1 MRETVK
7 ISVLFI
13 QGMFVGPS
21 MRVAPTLSI
30 EQVVLDCRDTRQRCI
45 FRKVV
50 GNYSPCLFFSI
61 VSDALLWISAARK
74 ILGPGQAVMRLTG
87 A

>member
-61 VSDALLWISAARK
+61 VSDAFVVDICGQK
-74 ILGPGQAVMRLTG
+74 NLGTWPGCDG
-87 A
+87 

>member
-21 MRVAPTLSI
+21 MRVAPTLSSG
-30 EQVVLDCRDTRQRCI
+30 QVVLDCRDTRQRCI

-50 GNYSPCLFFSI
+50 GDYSPCLFFSI
-61 VSDALLWISAARK
+61 VSDALLDICGQK
-74 ILGPGQAVMRLTG
+74 NLGTWPGVMRLTG